1 MNWSVLE
8 KLLEKFYEGT
18 STADEEKKAL
28 EMLQRNDL
36 PPEFYDDR
44 LILEGLY
51 GKSEIPEPS
60 PDLGKKIMTAID
72 RTEKQERNVGTKRRL
87 YSIIAVAASLLL
99 IISFWFLM
107 PGNNRPRDTYSDPQ
121 LALNETVEVLYYL
134 SENLNTGRAQMNELS
149 VISNARARLEL
160 IPESRKTASEELRA
174 LRYIENSVELLKLN
188 GNDKS
193 NEQN

>member
-8 KLLEKFYEGT
+8 KLLEKFYDGT
-18 STADEEKKAL
+18 STAEEEKKAL
-28 EMLQRNDL
+28 EMLRRNDL
-36 PPEFYDDR
+36 PPEFDDDR

-60 PDLGKKIMTAID
+60 PDLGEKIMTAID
-72 RTEKQERNVGTKRRL
+72 RTEKKERNAGTKRRL
-87 YSIIAVAASLLL
+87 YSIVAVAASFLL

-107 PGNNRPRDTYSDPQ
+107 PGNKRPKDTYSDPQ

-149 VISNARARLEL
+149 VISNARAKLEL
-160 IPESRKTASEELRA
+160 IPESRNTASKELKA